1 MKRPAARS
9 GPSGPRLPEAASSF
23 QKLTERFEE
32 IKTETK
38 KEQRKKKVLEKA
50 LEQAKKE
57 KEQEKKKRVLLEGF
71 LRAEREQRQDLVN
84 AAIRASWGGIYSA
97 GIELVDD

>member
-1 MKRPAARS
+1 MN
-9 GPSGPRLPEAASSF
+9 
-23 QKLTERFEE
+23 KL
-32 IKTETK
+32 
-38 KEQRKKKVLEKA
+38 LEKA
-50 LEQAKKE
+50 LEQETKE
-57 KEQEKKKRVLLEGF
+57 KEEEKKKRVETEGT